1 MTCRRCGPWRRN
13 DPVTAPALPAAPP
26 APRPRWTRPQL
37 WWLVVPGLL
46 FFLIFFL
53 IPVASLFA
61 SSFDKA
67 AQGVITFQGNFSLEN
82 YGRLLSRPLYYTAI
96 WRSVWIGA
104 VVAGVCLMLGYP
116 LAFIIARS
124 FNPSTATLLTILVLS
139 SMQLDMVIRLYGMM
153 VLMGDNGLINGA
165 LKAMGVI
172 SHPLPLMY
180 NTFGVVVGLV
190 QVTLPFMVL
199 SLIGAIKAINPS
211 LEEAAR
217 SLGSSRWHVMRR
229 ITWPLTLPG
238 VYAGT
243 LLVFALAI
251 SSYVVPALMG
261 GWKVITLPIH
271 IYQQI
276 AEVGR
281 WQFGAAIAT
290 GLFVTALLAMAL
302 YVLALRR
309 NAGGRV

>member
-1 MTCRRCGPWRRN
+1 MSEL
-13 DPVTAPALPAAPP
+13 TAEQTDTIHRTGWLRPGIWCLVLPAI
-26 APRPRWTRPQL
+26 L
-37 WWLVVPGLL
+37 
-46 FFLIFFL
+46 FLILFFL
-53 IPVASLFA
+53 IPVLSLFVI
-61 SSFDKA
+61 SFDKA
-67 AQGVITFQGNFSLEN
+67 TAGVITFQGNLTWDN
-82 YGRLLSRPLYYTAI
+82 YERVFTRALYYKAI
-96 WRSVWIGA
+96 YKSVFLGFSVAVICLVIGF
-104 VVAGVCLMLGYP
+104 P
-116 LAFIIARS
+116 LAYIIART
-124 FNPSTATLLTILVLS
+124 FRPGMAALLTILVLA

-153 VLMGDNGLINGA
+153 VLMGDNGLINNG
-165 LKAMGVI
+165 LI
-172 SHPLPLMY
+172 SLGIIASPLPLMY
-180 NTFGVVVGLV
+180 NDFGVVIGLV

-199 SLIGAIKAINPS
+199 SLIGAIKSINPA

-217 SLGSSRWHVMRR
+217 SLGSSRWHVMRT
-229 ITWPLTLPG
+229 ITWPLSLPG

-281 WQFGAAIAT
+281 WQFGAAVAVV
-290 GLFVTALLAMAL
+290 LFLTSLCAMAMYIL
-302 YVLALRR
+302 GLRR